1 MRGGSLP
8 TGDNPEIEQAHLK
21 VTSAKVTGRTG
32 ISQSAPIFTNA
43 YRFCMA
49 KTNTRIRPGVAFR
62 DGKLFIFGNSQILVI
77 RQWPDIRAWRKSEQH
92 GWHTWRPQIH
102 PRLIRLHEPH
112 FKTARTPEQADQIAS
127 WDGHDFRV
135 DEWIQYKVRRQRKF
149 AEAAWRFSEPIPPE
163 VRRAVRSFD
172 ESRYEVLQAF
182 AVVDYA
188 LELYRSNPT
197 LFYAL
202 IRNDQFFV
210 EPPRARLAAC
220 RRFILHKQHEISK
233 WLGFPEDAGKVCVRI
248 LSKLPSR
255 DVRIHRLWWLRRML
269 ADPELRKL
277 FVFAPRVDATVIG
290 FVWDAKELLH
300 PSLAAKLVQRMETKA
315 LFQARLIVRD
325 IFRMWRLL
333 ERPWPPAKKICG
345 VNAFEDLHDELWR
358 SCERRVSAAGLKV
371 RFPEPP
377 LPEWPDIELLGTTK
391 EIIAEGE
398 EMDHCVA
405 SYIPEMT
412 AGERPI
418 LLYRVLWPE
427 RATLRLTK
435 PGEKWRLA
443 ELRCRRNQEPSPET
457 FQFVRTWLHE
467 TQKMVELGFPQM
479 ADGSIDPELCP
490 F

>member
-1 MRGGSLP
+1 M
-8 TGDNPEIEQAHLK
+8 
-21 VTSAKVTGRTG
+21 
-32 ISQSAPIFTNA
+32 
-43 YRFCMA
+43 
-49 KTNTRIRPGVAFR
+49 RPGVAFR

-77 RQWPDIRAWRKSEQH
+77 RQWPRIQAWRKTAQH
-92 GWHTWRPQIH
+92 GWQAWRPQLH
-102 PRLIRLHEPH
+102 PRLIRLHEPQLKVTDLLE
-112 FKTARTPEQADQIAS
+112 KTARVPGLGGGEG
-127 WDGHDFRV
+127 WK
-135 DEWIQYKVRRQRKF
+135 DEWIQYKLRRQRKF
-149 AEAAWRFSEPIPPE
+149 AEAAWRFSEPIPSE
-163 VRRAVRSFD
+163 VRCAVRSFD
-172 ESRYEVLQAF
+172 ESRYEMLQAF
-182 AVVDYA
+182 ARVDYA
-188 LELYRSNPT
+188 LELYRSNPA
-197 LFYAL
+197 LLYGL
-202 IRNDQFFV
+202 IRNDQFFI

-220 RRFILHKQHEISK
+220 RRWIFHKQHEIAA
-233 WLGFPEDAGKVCVRI
+233 WLGFPESAGKVCVRI
-248 LSKLPSR
+248 LAKLASR

-269 ADPELRKL
+269 SDAELRKL
-277 FVFAPRVDATVIG
+277 FVFAPRIDATVIG

-300 PSLAAKLVQRMETKA
+300 PSLAAKLVQRMESKA

-325 IFRMWRLL
+325 IFRMWRVL

-412 AGERPI
+412 SGEKPI
-418 LLYRVLWPE
+418 LVYRVLWPE

-435 PGEKWRLA
+435 TGDRWRVA
-443 ELRCRRNQEPSPET
+443 ELRGRNNQVPSPDT
-457 FQFVRTWLHE
+457 FEFVKTWVDQAQE
-467 TQKMVELGFPQM
+467 MVELGLPQLSDE
-479 ADGSIDPELCP
+479 AVDPDLCP